1 MNKSEH
7 ILWDKIS
14 QFDKPEQSPGFL
26 LWQASTLW
34 RRQIEQALEA
44 IDLTHTQFVLLASVA
59 WLTRDNKNLS
69 QVDLAKQCKTDI
81 NMTSQVLR
89 TLEKRGLIE
98 RIVLK
103 NNLRSKALLVTDQ
116 GSDLV
121 KQAIPMVEAVDT
133 QFFALLTTTEQL
145 SFSNYLAKLIK

>member
-1 MNKSEH
+1 MKQTEN

-14 QFDKPEQSPGFL
+14 QFEKPEHAPGFL

-34 RRQIEQALEA
+34 RRSIEQALET

-69 QVDLAKQCKTDI
+69 QVDLAKHCKTDI

-89 TLEKRGLIE
+89 MLEKRGFIE
-98 RIVLK
+98 RTVLK
-103 NNLRSKALLVTDQ
+103 NNLRSKALLVTDL
-116 GSDLV
+116 GSNLV
-121 KQAIPMVEAVDT
+121 KQAIPMVEKVDA
-133 QFFALLTTTEQL
+133 QFFATLNTTEQL
-145 SFSNYLAKLIK
+145 NFSDYLAQLIK